1 MGILGKQRVWKVGKA
16 KGKYMQEMT
25 ESTTVDFTQ
34 GSRRTS
40 DSEMFIYCRVTS
52 AVKHE
57 TALLCAQHLPLG
69 LPCCVCITG
78 EWSGLGSGVEFG
90 VDRIESGST
99 GPAYQVEYCLPRV
112 AAHRT
117 CFSYKTSKY

>member
-1 MGILGKQRVWKVGKA
+1 MESWKA

-40 DSEMFIYCRVTS
+40 DSEMFGYCRVTS

-57 TALLCAQHLPLG
+57 TALLRAQHLPLG

-117 CFSYKTSKY
+117 WFSYKTSKY